1 MEKRHRWNETV
12 GRALGGVF
20 RQVWSRVWGVVQT
33 LAGRLRPLLALLKRL
48 WERVSAP
55 LKVPGRVTFFLLA
68 LFFSFPWAPV
78 APATLALGRPLP
90 PLYLVLVGLGVPL
103 LLGLTSLRLA
113 STWLRADFALPGVG
127 VGYEAARIRF
137 PWLGRLVGRLRGRG
151 RLAAFCWLVL
161 GDLWTVAAPLSTLNF
176 RYGLF
181 LVGEP
186 SASPLALVLAG
197 TLPALLGLVFIS
209 QAELAWREGR
219 ARIRGIGGGGFLA
232 VGVVMAFLGLLAGLR
247 PPSNCLPGS
256 GGLCG
261 LAVALLQADTMLF
274 LSWFLQATLLTLM
287 AAFLLER
294 RAQTMGA
301 FFISLGLL
309 MALLFVPGGG
319 PQVSSFVLNL
329 PGTETW
335 PIGDAVFPSGGLIVI
350 LVALAAGLGGWQTV
364 REVRF
369 LRLAVGGLIG
379 AAGLF
384 VTILFGLHYGLSTGG
399 FLLVVLTLA
408 LGLSGWQI
416 LRTREVNG
424 ILGAI
429 LLLFLLAFLIWASAG
444 RTFNLT
450 GMLAGMLEAATP
462 IALGALSGVWCERSA
477 VINIGI
483 EGMMLSGAFTGVV
496 AASASGSLLVG
507 LLAGM
512 LIGGLLGALL
522 ALLAIRFKVNQI
534 IAGTAINIFA
544 TGATSFLS
552 ARVLAE
558 NQALNRA
565 PTFPKVA
572 LPVLSRIPVI
582 GPVFFNNNLVIYL
595 MLLLVVVT
603 HIILFSTRWGL
614 RSRSV
619 GEHPLAADTL
629 GVNVLR
635 TRYINVIIGGL
646 IAGLGGVYFTLG
658 SVARFDEVMTAG
670 RGFIG
675 LAAMIFG
682 RWTPFGAF
690 GSSLIF
696 GFASALQMKMSILR
710 VPIPSEFLLMAPY
723 LATII
728 VLAGI
733 VGRAI
738 PPAADGQPYEK
749 Q

>member
-1 MEKRHRWNETV
+1 MGKKHRLRKVVEQV
-12 GRALGGVF
+12 LGGIF
-20 RQVWSRVWGVVQT
+20 RRLRSWLQALV
-33 LAGRLRPLLALLKRL
+33 GRLRPLPALLGRL
-48 WERVSAP
+48 GGKVSAP
-55 LKVPGRVTFFLLA
+55 LKIPGRVTFFLLA

-90 PLYLVLVGLGVPL
+90 LLYLALIGLGAPL
-103 LLGLTSLRLA
+103 FLGLASLRMA
-113 STWLRADFALPGVG
+113 GTWLRADFALPPVTLGLP
-127 VGYEAARIRF
+127 F
-137 PWLGRLVGRLRGRG
+137 LGRLAGRLRGRG
-151 RLAAFCWLVL
+151 RLAAFCWLIL
-161 GDLWTVAAPLSTLNF
+161 GSLWAVAGPFSTLNF

-181 LVGEP
+181 GVEKA
-186 SASPLALVLAG
+186 SVSPLALALAG
-197 TLPALLGLVFIS
+197 TLPSLVGLVFIL
-209 QAELAWREGR
+209 QAESAWREGR
-219 ARIRGIGGGGFLA
+219 ARVRAMGGRAFLA
-232 VGVVMAFLGLLAGLR
+232 VGVVASLLGLLAGLR
-247 PPSNCLPGS
+247 PPPGCLSES

-261 LAVALLQADTMLF
+261 IAVALLQADTLLL
-274 LSWFLQATLLTLM
+274 LSWFLQAALLTLM
-287 AAFLLER
+287 AAFFLER

-301 FFISLGLL
+301 FFVSLGLL
-309 MALLFVPGGG
+309 MALLFVPGGV

-329 PGTETW
+329 PGAETW
-335 PIGDAVFPSGGLIVI
+335 PIGDAVFPSSGLIVI
-350 LVALAAGLGGWQTV
+350 LVALAAGLGVWQTV

-369 LRLAVGGLIG
+369 LRLAVGGLL
-379 AAGLF
+379 ATAGLF
-384 VTILFGLHYGLSTGG
+384 VTVLLGFHYGLSTGV
-399 FLLVVLTLA
+399 FLVVVLVLA

-416 LRTREVNG
+416 LRTRETNG
-424 ILGAI
+424 VLGAI
-429 LLLFLLAFLIWASAG
+429 LLLFLLAFLVWASSG

-450 GMLAGMLEAATP
+450 GMLASMLEAATP

-483 EGMMLSGAFTGVV
+483 EGMMLSAAFTGVV

-512 LIGGLLGALL
+512 LSGGLLGALL

-565 PTFPKVA
+565 PMFPKIA
-572 LPVLSRIPVI
+572 LPVLSRIPVV

-595 MLLLVVVT
+595 MLILVVAT
-603 HIILFSTRWGL
+603 HVILFSTRWGL

-696 GFASALQMKMSILR
+696 GFASALQMKMGILR

>member
-1 MEKRHRWNETV
+1 MEKRRWNKIAERV
-12 GRALGGVF
+12 LGGV
-20 RQVWSRVWGVVQT
+20 SRGLRAGLQP
-33 LAGRLRPLLALLKRL
+33 LAGRLRPLLAPLGRL
-48 WERVSAP
+48 WSGVAGF
-55 LKVPGRVTFFLLA
+55 LKVPGRAAFFLLA
-68 LFFSFPWAPV
+68 LFFSLPWAPV
-78 APATLALGRPLP
+78 ALATPILGRLLP
-90 PLYLVLVGLGVPL
+90 RLYLVLVGLGVPI
-103 LLGLTSLRLA
+103 LLGIPALRLA
-113 STWLRADFALPGVG
+113 GTWLRADVTWPVSWRLP
-127 VGYEAARIRF
+127 F
-137 PWLGRLVGRLRGRG
+137 LDRLAGRLRGRG
-151 RLAAFCWLVL
+151 RPAALCWLIL
-161 GDLWTVAAPLSTLNF
+161 GGLWAVAGPLSALNL

-181 LVGEP
+181 LVEEA
-186 SASPLALVLAG
+186 STSPLALALAG
-197 TLPALLGLVFIS
+197 TLPPLLGLLFVA
-209 QAELAWREGR
+209 QAEAAWREGR
-219 ARIRGIGGGGFLA
+219 ARIRGMAGGAFLA
-232 VGVVMAFLGLLAGLR
+232 VGAVAAVLGLLAGLQ
-247 PPSNCLPGS
+247 PPSGCLTEG

-261 LAVALLQADTMLF
+261 LAAALLQGHTMLL
-274 LSWFLQATLLTLM
+274 LSWFLQAALLALM
-287 AAFLLER
+287 AALFLER
-294 RAQTMGA
+294 RAQAMGA
-301 FFISLGLL
+301 FFIALGLL
-309 MALLFVPGGG
+309 MALLFVPGEGLLI
-319 PQVSSFVLNL
+319 SSFVLNL

-350 LVALAAGLGGWQTV
+350 LVTLAAGLGAWQTV
-364 REVRF
+364 REIRL
-369 LRLAVGGLIG
+369 LRLAMGGLLA
-379 AAGLF
+379 AAGL
-384 VTILFGLHYGLSTGG
+384 LFTLVLALHYGLSTGG

-416 LRTREVNG
+416 LRTRETNG
-424 ILGAI
+424 VLGAI
-429 LLLFLLAFLIWASAG
+429 LLLFLLAFLIWASSG
-444 RTFNLT
+444 RAFNLT

-483 EGMMLSGAFTGVV
+483 EGMMLSAAFTGVV

-565 PTFPKVA
+565 PMFPKVA
-572 LPVLSRIPVI
+572 LPVLSRIPVV

-595 MLLLVVVT
+595 MLILVVVT

-646 IAGLGGVYFTLG
+646 VAGLGGVYFTLG

-682 RWTPFGAF
+682 RWTPCGAF

>member
-1 MEKRHRWNETV
+1 MDRKPRWSESASS
-12 GRALGGVF
+12 ALGGL
-20 RQVWSRVWGVVQT
+20 RRVGARLRAGLGA
-33 LAGRLRPLLALLKRL
+33 LAGRLRLFLSPLVRL
-48 WERVSAP
+48 GSRMAGF
-55 LKVPGRVTFFLLA
+55 LKVPVRVFFTLLA
-68 LFFSFPWAPV
+68 LFFAFPWAPV
-78 APATLALGRPLP
+78 ALATLFLGRPLP
-90 PLYLVLVGLGVPL
+90 SLVLALAGLGIPL
-103 LLGLTSLRLA
+103 LLGLSSLRLA
-113 STWLRADFALPGVG
+113 STWLRADFALP
-127 VGYEAARIRF
+127 AALLRT
-137 PWLGRLVGRLRGRG
+137 PLGRLVRRLRGRG
-151 RLAAFCWLVL
+151 RLAALGWLLL
-161 GDLWTVAAPLSTLNF
+161 GGLWAVAGPVSALNL

-181 LVGEP
+181 LVEEV

-197 TLPALLGLVFIS
+197 VLPPLVGLLFAL
-209 QAELAWREGR
+209 QAEAAWREGR
-219 ARIRGIGGGGFLA
+219 ARIRGVAGGVFLA
-232 VGVVMAFLGLLAGLR
+232 VGAAAALLGILAGLK
-247 PPSNCLPGS
+247 PPPACLPG
-256 GGLCG
+256 GGLCS
-261 LAVALLQADTMLF
+261 LAVALLQGETALL
-274 LSWFLQATLLTLM
+274 LSWFLQASLLTLM
-287 AAFLLER
+287 AAFFLER

-301 FFISLGLL
+301 FFVSLGWL
-309 MALLFVPGGG
+309 MALLFASGGG

-329 PGTETW
+329 PGAETW
-335 PIGDAVFPSGGLIVI
+335 PIGDAVFPSGGLIAI
-350 LVALAAGLGGWQTV
+350 LVAMVAGLGAWQTV

-369 LRLAVGGLIG
+369 LRLAVGGLLV
-379 AAGLF
+379 AAGL
-384 VTILFGLHYGLSTGG
+384 LFTVVLALHYGLSTGA
-399 FLLVVLTLA
+399 FLLVVLALA
-408 LGLSGWQI
+408 LGISGWQI
-416 LRTREVNG
+416 LRTRETNG
-424 ILGAI
+424 VLGAI
-429 LLLFLLAFLIWASAG
+429 LLLFLLAFLIWASSG

-512 LIGGLLGALL
+512 LIGGLLGAFL

-572 LPVLSRIPVI
+572 LPVLSHIPVI

>member
-1 MEKRHRWNETV
+1 MEKRCRLGKAV
-12 GRALGGVF
+12 SLLGGSL
-20 RQVWSRVWGVVQT
+20 RRRWSRIRTGLQA
-33 LAGRLRPLLALLKRL
+33 LSGRFRLPLGRL
-48 WERVSAP
+48 WERATAP
-55 LKVPGRVTFFLLA
+55 LKVPGQVAFFLLA
-68 LFFSFPWAPV
+68 LFFSFPGAPV
-78 APATLALGRPLP
+78 VPATLALGRPLP
-90 PLYLVLVGLGVPL
+90 FLYLALVGLGVPL
-103 LLGLTSLRLA
+103 LLGFASLRLA
-113 STWLRADFALPGVG
+113 CAWLRADFALSAVTRGLP
-127 VGYEAARIRF
+127 F
-137 PWLGRLVGRLRGRG
+137 LGRLAGRLRGRV
-151 RLAAFCWLVL
+151 RLAAFCWLIL
-161 GDLWTVAAPLSTLNF
+161 GNLWAVAGPLSALNL

-181 LVGEP
+181 GVEGT
-186 SASPLALVLAG
+186 SVSPLALVLAG
-197 TLPALLGLVFIS
+197 TLPALLGVVLIV
-209 QAELAWREGR
+209 QAASAWREGR
-219 ARIRGIGGGGFLA
+219 TRIRAIGGKVFLA
-232 VGVVMAFLGLLAGLR
+232 VGAVAALLGLLAGLQ

-256 GGLCG
+256 GGFCG
-261 LAVALLQADTMLF
+261 LAVALLQADTFLL
-274 LSWFLQATLLTLM
+274 LSWFLQAALLALM
-287 AAFLLER
+287 AGFFLER

-309 MALLFVPGGG
+309 MALLFAPGEGLW
-319 PQVSSFVLNL
+319 VSSFVLNL

-350 LVALAAGLGGWQTV
+350 LVALAAGLGAWQTV
-364 REVRF
+364 RDLYL
-369 LRLAVGGLIG
+369 LRLAVGGLL
-379 AAGLF
+379 ATAGIF
-384 VTILFGLHYGLSTGG
+384 VTILLGIRYSLSTGG
-399 FLLVVLTLA
+399 LLLVVLALA

-416 LRTREVNG
+416 LRTRETNG

-429 LLLFLLAFLIWASAG
+429 LLLFLLAFLIWASRG
-444 RTFNLT
+444 RAFNLT

-483 EGMMLSGAFTGVV
+483 EGMMLSAAFTSVV
-496 AASASGSLLVG
+496 AASASGSLLIGSLV
-507 LLAGM
+507 GM
-512 LIGGLLGALL
+512 LSGGLLGALL

-544 TGATSFLS
+544 TGATSFLA
-552 ARVLAE
+552 ARVLTE

-565 PTFPKVA
+565 PMFPKVA
-572 LPVLSRIPVI
+572 LPVLSHIPVI

-595 MLLLVVVT
+595 MLILVVAT

-635 TRYINVIIGGL
+635 SRYINVIIGGL

-696 GFASALQMKMSILR
+696 GFASALQMKMGILR